1 MPESGQGKNEEKG
14 MFDRWEDK
22 MKESKLEGM
31 QAKAG
36 EQQPHS
42 LQKKA
47 EEQKPM
53 MQGEPKQKF
62 SSKTNQSGDSKP
74 FSSMERPLENGERQ
88 NKISSPSLSKS
99 KGNEALRRGI
109 REKSAY
115 MERKNSPTKTS
126 EKFSNDKKE
135 K

>member
-1 MPESGQGKNEEKG
+1 
-14 MFDRWEDK
+14 

-31 QAKAG
+31 QTKAG
-36 EQQPHS
+36 EQKPHS

-53 MQGEPKQKF
+53 MQGETKQKF
-62 SSKTNQSGDSKP
+62 SSKTNQSGDAKPSKP
-74 FSSMERPLENGERQ
+74 FSMERPLENGERQ

-115 MERKNSPTKTS
+115 TQRKNSPAKTS
-126 EKFSNDKKE
+126 EKFPNDKKE